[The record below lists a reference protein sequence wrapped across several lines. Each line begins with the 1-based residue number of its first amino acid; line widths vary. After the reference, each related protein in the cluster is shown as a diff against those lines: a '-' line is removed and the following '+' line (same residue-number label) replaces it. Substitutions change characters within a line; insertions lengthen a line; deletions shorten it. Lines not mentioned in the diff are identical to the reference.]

1 LSETRAPSPWTRRG
15 FVRLAAAAIGAIP
28 ARRLLGQASS
38 PTPTAH
44 AFPIVIDALGGP
56 GDPAAEEGA
65 ALSARAIAD
74 VRASGIAA
82 ANLTVGPVG
91 ERPSLAAFEGILR
104 DVADWEK
111 EIEAHPDVLMRVGRA
126 ADLDAARASGRLG
139 LIYGLQDGVAF
150 HDDVSRLDVLH
161 RFGIRIIQPTYN
173 LRNLIGDGCLEPDG
187 AGLSRAG
194 HEAVERM
201 NALRILLDLS
211 HCGRRTTRDGLA
223 ASKRPPAF
231 THTGCASVADHP
243 RNKTD
248 EELRLLADKGGVAGI
263 YFMPYLRPS
272 GQPMAE
278 DVVRHVERAL
288 QVAGEDHV
296 GVGTDGVIS
305 PTDLSPEYRARFRAD
320 IERRKK
326 AGIGAPGEVADVFP
340 LVPDLNSPRRI
351 QKLGDLLLARGHST
365 ARVDK
370 VVGGNFARLFR
381 DVWGGDT
388 A

>member
-1 LSETRAPSPWTRRG
+1 MSETRAPSPWTRRG

-161 RFGIRIIQPTYN
+161 RFG
-173 LRNLIGDGCLEPDG
+173 
-187 AGLSRAG
+187 
-194 HEAVERM
+194 
-201 NALRILLDLS
+201 
-211 HCGRRTTRDGLA
+211 RRTT
-223 ASKRPPAF
+223 
-231 THTGCASVADHP
+231 
-243 RNKTD
+243 
-248 EELRLLADKGGVAGI
+248 
-263 YFMPYLRPS
+263 
-272 GQPMAE
+272 
-278 DVVRHVERAL
+278 
-288 QVAGEDHV
+288 
-296 GVGTDGVIS
+296 
-305 PTDLSPEYRARFRAD
+305 
-320 IERRKK
+320 
-326 AGIGAPGEVADVFP
+326 
-340 LVPDLNSPRRI
+340 
-351 QKLGDLLLARGHST
+351 
-365 ARVDK
+365 
-370 VVGGNFARLFR
+370 
-381 DVWGGDT
+381 
-388 A
+388 